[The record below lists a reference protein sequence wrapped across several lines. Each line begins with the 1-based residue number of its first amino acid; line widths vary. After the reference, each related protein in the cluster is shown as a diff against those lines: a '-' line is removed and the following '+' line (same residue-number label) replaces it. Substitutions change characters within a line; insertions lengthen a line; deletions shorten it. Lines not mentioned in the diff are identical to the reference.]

1 PSPTRTS
8 TSKMASDTPC
18 LETTSGP
25 ATSAEISNLMNLMQG
40 MAADVASIKMDV
52 ADIRGNLETLGQRV
66 TSVETKTGRLGGRM
80 DDHEARLAKVEDD
93 LAHQTRYAGELWDRV
108 QDLESRSRR
117 NNIRVIG
124 IPEGVEGSGLSGP
137 TLLLTVLRECLS
149 LGEMES
155 IEVERAHCTLG
166 PRPPLDQRPRPIIAR
181 LLRFQ
186 DRERILRLA
195 REAGELHWRGGKIM
209 IFPDMSQELA
219 AQRKLFTPARRR
231 CMELGIR
238 YALQYPAVLRVTVN
252 GRQLKFED
260 PEEAIR
266 ELNRIP
272 DQNRR
277 EEDPQPQ
284 RK

>member
-1 PSPTRTS
+1 
-8 TSKMASDTPC
+8 
-18 LETTSGP
+18 
-25 ATSAEISNLMNLMQG
+25 LMNLMQG

-66 TSVETKTGRLGGRM
+66 SNVETKTGRLGGRM

-93 LAHQTRYAGELWDRV
+93 LAHQTRYTGELWDRV
-108 QDLESRSRR
+108 QDLEDHSRR

-124 IPEGVEGSGLSGP
+124 IPEGVEGSGLSDP
-137 TLLLTVLRECLS
+137 TLLLSILRECLS
-149 LGEMES
+149 LGETES
-155 IEVERAHCTLG
+155 IEVERAHRTLG
-166 PRPPLDQRPRPIIAR
+166 PRPPPDQRPRPIIAH

-195 REAGELHWRGGKIM
+195 GGKIM
-209 IFPDMSQELA
+209 IFPNMSRELA

-238 YALQYPAVLRVTVN
+238 YVLQYPVVLRVTVN
-252 GRQLKFED
+252 GRQLKFKD

-277 EEDPQPQ
+277 EEDLQPQ
-284 RK
+284 RKNRRRMEGDPEE

>member
-1 PSPTRTS
+1 RECQVW
-8 TSKMASDTPC
+8 K
-18 LETTSGP
+18 L
-25 ATSAEISNLMNLMQG
+25 
-40 MAADVASIKMDV
+40 K
-52 ADIRGNLETLGQRV
+52 
-66 TSVETKTGRLGGRM
+66 LGGRM
-80 DDHEARLAKVEDD
+80 DDHEAHLAKVEDD
-93 LAHQTRYAGELWDRV
+93 LAHQTRFAGELWDRV
-108 QDLESRSRR
+108 QDLENRSRR

-149 LGEMES
+149 LGETES
-155 IEVERAHCTLG
+155 IEVERAHHTLG
-166 PRPPLDQRPRPIIAR
+166 PRPSLEQRPRPIIAR

-195 REAGELHWRGGKIM
+195 GELHWRGGKIM
-209 IFPDMSQELA
+209 IFPDMSRELA

-231 CMELGIR
+231 CKELGIR

-260 PEEAIR
+260 PEEAVR
-266 ELNRIP
+266 ELNRIL

-284 RK
+284 RKNRRHTEGDPEER